1 MALCGERGLVGGHGN
16 HALVLP
22 VFRYCAA
29 VVADRVLFVAGC
41 LVPYAVVHMA
51 CSVELVPR
59 MVADIVVAVA
69 VDIVVAA
76 AVVDKA
82 VRCCMA
88 VADYTRHTVAVVVV
102 VRIVPAVDSGPDLR
116 AIRYSGLD
124 RVAVHRDSVDRVDLV
139 DPVYRAAPSLV
150 VVVA

>member
-1 MALCGERGLVGGHGN
+1 MALCGERVLVGGHGN

-69 VDIVVAA
+69 V
-76 AVVDKA
+76 VDKV

>member
-1 MALCGERGLVGGHGN
+1 MALCGERVLVGGRDN

-22 VFRYCAA
+22 VFRYYAA

-41 LVPYAVVHMA
+41 LLPYAVVHMVYF
-51 CSVELVPR
+51 VELAPR
-59 MVADIVVAVA
+59 MVADIVVAA
-69 VDIVVAA
+69 AA
-76 AVVDKA
+76 AVVDKV